1 MNRHLAYRAGGW
13 ILLLGLLLFSLVP
26 VWGQGEE
33 TATVISP
40 EASLRAEPSMQAEVT
55 ATLTQGA
62 LLRVLGWDDSREW
75 MQVETLDGVVGWVSV
90 FDVHFNGPYLPPERG
105 PIFTAVDGRADDWAR
120 FTGPFV
126 DVAGDSTGTVDL
138 TAVRSYMN
146 DAYFYMLIEVSG
158 DPYNVGLVLIDLVT
172 NTAGE
177 YRTYQYALP
186 RRGAGTLFVITER
199 AGEARSAADVIED
212 RDIAIEFRMPLELL
226 DSPDSLNV
234 VSVQLQEVV
243 DGILT
248 TTDDLVEV
256 MPAVVTLETEPIAN
270 ATVSEERVNLRA
282 APVNGRI
289 VRVLVAG
296 EALAALGRNTEGDWL
311 FVRLPD
317 AQQGWVS
324 SQYILADL
332 DLDLLPV
339 VEP

>member
-26 VWGQGEE
+26 AWGQGEE
-33 TATVISP
+33 TATVILP
-40 EASLRAEPSMQAEVT
+40 EASLYAEPGAQAEIVD
-55 ATLTQGA
+55 TLAQGA

-75 MQVETLDGVVGWVSV
+75 MQVEAPDGVVGWVSV
-90 FDVHFNGPYLPPERG
+90 FDVHFNGPYLPPESG
-105 PIFTAVDGRADDWAR
+105 PLFTAVDGRADDWAR
-120 FTGPFV
+120 FTGPFT
-126 DVAGDSTGTVDL
+126 DATEDSTGTVDL

-158 DPYNVGLVLIDLVT
+158 DPDSVGLVLIDLVT

-186 RRGAGTLFVITER
+186 RRGAGTLFVITEQ
-199 AGEARSAADVIED
+199 AGEARSAADVIQD
-212 RDIAIEFRMPLELL
+212 RDVAIEFRMPLELI

-234 VSVQLQEVV
+234 VSVQLQETV

-256 MPAVVTLETEPIAN
+256 MPAVVTLETEPVAN
-270 ATVSEERVNLRA
+270 ATVAEERVNLRA

-296 EALAALGRNTEGDWL
+296 EALTVLGRNAEGDWL

-324 SQYILADL
+324 SRYILAEMDL
-332 DLDLLPV
+332 ALLPV